1 MTGQP
6 ARTLELREHG
16 TLTAF
21 GGELTI
27 PFGTR
32 FGLRG
37 EGVYKRQQLA
47 EADVTLPD
55 APAAVLGTATLDGIS
70 AYGELWL
77 WLAGD
82 DRMLPVPGL
91 QLPARI
97 DRRYRRAFEDGLM
110 VAVRG
115 EFLKEDLISNQP
127 TLGNP
132 TRATTRVVSGTA
144 GRQLLARWARAH
156 LAQLRGQHVE
166 RHVRD
171 DQGPAGAEP
180 ARA

>member
-55 APAAVLGTATLDGIS
+55 APAAVLGTATLDGH
-70 AYGELWL
+70 LRL
-77 WLAGD
+77 
-82 DRMLPVPGL
+82 
-91 QLPARI
+91 
-97 DRRYRRAFEDGLM
+97 RRA
-110 VAVRG
+110 VAVVGRRR
-115 EFLKEDLISNQP
+115 P
-127 TLGNP
+127 H
-132 TRATTRVVSGTA
+132 AA
-144 GRQLLARWARAH
+144 GAGPAAAARAST
-156 LAQLRGQHVE
+156 
-166 RHVRD
+166 
-171 DQGPAGAEP
+171 GATGAP
-180 ARA
+180 SRTA

>member
-6 ARTLELREHG
+6 ARTFQLREHG

-21 GGELTI
+21 GAELSRSRS
-27 PFGTR
+27 GTR

-47 EADVTLPD
+47 EADVTLAD
-55 APAAVLGTATLDGIS
+55 ARRPPCSAAPRWTGSS

-82 DRMLPVPGL
+82 ERMLPVPGL

-97 DRRYRRAFEDGLM
+97 DRRYRRAS
-110 VAVRG
+110 R
-115 EFLKEDLISNQP
+115 
-127 TLGNP
+127 
-132 TRATTRVVSGTA
+132 TA
-144 GRQLLARWARAH
+144 
-156 LAQLRGQHVE
+156 
-166 RHVRD
+166 
-171 DQGPAGAEP
+171 
-180 ARA
+180 